1 MNIILIGYRG
11 SGKSSV
17 GKLLALR
24 LGWAFVDTDEQIVRR
39 AGKSIAE
46 IFAHAGEA
54 GFRELESAVVAEAA
68 GTDHTIIAAGG
79 GVVLRAEN
87 VARLKQ
93 HGRLVWLQAAPEV
106 LWRRIQA
113 DLKTAASRPN
123 LTAAG
128 GLEEIRRLL
137 NLRAPLYAAAADFT
151 VDASSGTVEQLAE
164 RVAAWIGD
172 LLSSPATAREK
183 S

>member
-24 LGWAFVDTDEQIVRR
+24 LGWAFVDTDQQIIRR

-54 GFRELESAVVAEAA
+54 GFRQLESAVVAEAA

-87 VARLKQ
+87 VAHLKQ